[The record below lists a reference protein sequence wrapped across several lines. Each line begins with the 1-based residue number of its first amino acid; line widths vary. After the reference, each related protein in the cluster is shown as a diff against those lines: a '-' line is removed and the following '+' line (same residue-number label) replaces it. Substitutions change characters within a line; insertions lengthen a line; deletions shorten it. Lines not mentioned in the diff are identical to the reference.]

1 MRGDP
6 PSSRPKAGL
15 GVGGLIACGARND
28 PRRRKTLARKDNRA
42 PDEHRPIRFTRS
54 FTDLPGSVLAEC
66 GKTKVLCT
74 VGIQD
79 QVPHW
84 MYNRHKGGW
93 LTAEYSMLPNAGNP
107 RKPRDG
113 RTGRPLDGR
122 TQEIQR
128 LIGRALR
135 CAVDLKKLPEITLWV
150 DCDVLQADGGTRT
163 TSINGALVA
172 LYDALLYMEEQKNL
186 PEWPLRGLVSAI
198 SVGLNNGNALVDLDY
213 IEDSN
218 ADADLNV
225 ICASD
230 GKLIEVQGAAEKQ
243 PIALEQWQEMVA
255 IGQQTCKRIDALQRE
270 ALGL

>member
-1 MRGDP
+1 M
-6 PSSRPKAGL
+6 
-15 GVGGLIACGARND
+15 
-28 PRRRKTLARKDNRA
+28 
-42 PDEHRPIRFTRS
+42 
-54 FTDLPGSVLAEC
+54 LAEC

-84 MYNRHKGGW
+84 MYNRHQGGW

-135 CAVDLKKLPEITLWV
+135 CAVDLKQLPEVTLWV

-163 TSINGALVA
+163 TSINGAIVA
-172 LYDALLYMEEQKNL
+172 LYDALLYMEEQKQL
-186 PEWPLRGLVSAI
+186 PKWPMRGLVSAI
-198 SVGLNNGNALVDLDY
+198 SVGLKDGQPLVDLDY
-213 IEDSN
+213 HEDSS
-218 ADADLNV
+218 AEADLNV

-230 GKLIEVQGAAEKQ
+230 GKLIEVQGAAEKA
-243 PIALEQWQEMVA
+243 PFAVEQFHEMVA
-255 IGQQTCKRIDALQRE
+255 IGQKSCENVDKLQRE
-270 ALGL
+270 SLGI

>member
-1 MRGDP
+1 M
-6 PSSRPKAGL
+6 
-15 GVGGLIACGARND
+15 
-28 PRRRKTLARKDNRA
+28 
-42 PDEHRPIRFTRS
+42 
-54 FTDLPGSVLAEC
+54 LAEC
-66 GKTKVLCT
+66 GNTKVLCT

-84 MYNRHKGGW
+84 MYKREQGGW
-93 LTAEYSMLPNAGNP
+93 LTAEYSMLPNAGKP

-135 CAVDLKKLPEITLWV
+135 CAIDLKQLPECTLWV

-163 TSINGALVA
+163 TAINGALVA
-172 LYDALLYMEEQKNL
+172 VYDALLYMEEQKQL
-186 PEWPLRGLVSAI
+186 PNWPLRGMVSAI
-198 SVGLNNGNALVDLDY
+198 SVGLCDGEPLVDLDY
-213 IEDSN
+213 HEDSS
-218 ADADLNV
+218 AEADLNI

-243 PIALEQWQEMVA
+243 PMAIEQFHEMVA
-255 IGQQTCKRIDALQRE
+255 IGQKACIGIDELQRKS
-270 ALGL
+270 LGL

>member
-1 MRGDP
+1 M
-6 PSSRPKAGL
+6 
-15 GVGGLIACGARND
+15 
-28 PRRRKTLARKDNRA
+28 
-42 PDEHRPIRFTRS
+42 
-54 FTDLPGSVLAEC
+54 LAEC

-84 MYNRHKGGW
+84 MYNRQKGGW
-93 LTAEYSMLPNAGNP
+93 LTAEYSMLPNAGSP

-135 CAVDLKKLPEITLWV
+135 CAVDLKQLPEVTLWV

-163 TSINGALVA
+163 TSINGAVVA
-172 LYDALLYMEEQKNL
+172 VYDALLYMEENRRL
-186 PEWPLRGLVSAI
+186 PKWPMRGLVSAM
-198 SVGLNNGNALVDLDY
+198 SVGARGGDLLVDLDY
-213 IEDSN
+213 KEDSS

-225 ICASD
+225 ICSSD
-230 GKLIEVQGAAEKQ
+230 GKLIEVQGAAETA
-243 PIALEQWQEMVA
+243 PFAVEQFHEMVA
-255 IGQQTCKRIDALQRE
+255 LGQRSCQDVDKLQRQ